1 MDKLIKELSKK
12 YNLSE
17 FKIELIVKSQ
27 FGLLKEVIEDNDFK
41 SIRLKHLG
49 MFTVKKNRF
58 KYYKD
63 GGRKKEIAGGTRKTT
78 ASAKKA

>member
-1 MDKLIKELSKK
+1 MDKLIKSLSKK

-17 FKIELIVKSQ
+17 FKIELIIKSQ
-27 FGLLKEVIEDNDFK
+27 FGLLKKIIESGDFE
-41 SIRLKHLG
+41 SVRLKHLG

-63 GGRKKEIAGGTRKTT
+63 GKRSKGSSSKTI
-78 ASAKKA
+78 

>member
-1 MDKLIKELSKK
+1 VDKIIKKLAKK

-17 FKIELIVKSQ
+17 FKIELIIKSQ
-27 FGLLKEVIEDNDFK
+27 FSLLKNTVEEGDFK
-41 SIRLKHLG
+41 STRLKHLG

-63 GGRKKEIAGGTRKTT
+63 GKRQESK
-78 ASAKKA
+78 S